1 MPGKLVNRAMLQC
14 LAIFGFMGLSL
25 AVAHS
30 LETEP
35 SPSAVASLAS
45 ADIADFEKFPSGVR
59 SLLEICLSMTKQN
72 LGYKFGS
79 SDPAAGGMDC
89 SGTVY
94 HVLQAAGITDVPR
107 TSSEQYVWVRKAGTF
122 ETVISRK
129 MESFE
134 LDAMRPGD
142 LLFWTGT
149 YNTDQEPPV
158 SHSMIYLGK
167 RRSDGKQ
174 IMFGASDGRT
184 YDDRKIFGV
193 SVFDFKTSRTAQ
205 KPETGETAKPESN
218 FIGYARIP
226 GLDHVGR

>member
-1 MPGKLVNRAMLQC
+1 MPGKLVNSALLRC
-14 LAIFGFMGLSL
+14 LAIFGFLGFGLE
-25 AVAHS
+25 VATS
-30 LETEP
+30 LETESNP
-35 SPSAVASLAS
+35 PAVASLDS
-45 ADIADFEKFPSGVR
+45 GDIDDFETFPSGVR
-59 SLLEICLSMTKQN
+59 SLLEICLSLTKQN

-79 SDPAAGGMDC
+79 SDPTAGGMDC

-149 YNTDQEPPV
+149 YSTDQEPPV
-158 SHSMIYLGK
+158 SHTMIYLGK

-174 IMFGASDGRT
+174 IMFGATEGRT
-184 YDDRKIFGV
+184 YDDRKIYGV

-205 KPETGETAKPESN
+205 KPETGEAAKSGSN

-226 GLDHVGR
+226 ALDHVNR